1 MNCLCMHKMNKVWLL
16 YYYVDCNYLKVA
28 IEALK
33 KCTALLE
40 VVLLDFTMYNSNI
53 K

>member
-28 IEALK
+28 TKALTK
-33 KCTALLE
+33 YAQPYWKMFC
-40 VVLLDFTMYNSNI
+40 
-53 K
+53 